1 MTPRLYPALQADS
14 LPLSHRGSPTRDCY
28 SAIKRNEGLIHATSF
43 CPHHP
48 FWLSLF
54 WSYGHLSSK
63 SLALRFLCS
72 KYLERLL
79 LRSCSSAELSL
90 CVFIVHTTQLQ
101 REEDGEWLLW
111 QCLNQRRTLGK
122 WNLFSASTHSG
133 SSGTKPLVQECLGDR
148 GEREVCVSLWATE
161 TMGRRQLNILLCLS
175 FHNKRLTVGW
185 L

>member
-122 WNLFSASTHSG
+122 WNLFSASRSVRKYMSVVKATQLWVFCYG
-133 SSGTKPLVQECLGDR
+133 SLSRVKYWVAFCPLSQWPTD
-148 GEREVCVSLWATE
+148 
-161 TMGRRQLNILLCLS
+161 
-175 FHNKRLTVGW
+175 
-185 L
+185 